1 MKKCVLL
8 MLCCIMVFSL
18 GGCIGL
24 KRGSQNEFRSDE
36 DLADEMAEKIVGCI
50 EAEDADAFTELFS
63 ESVRDGTPSLKEQ
76 AEKFIEFYHGKAES
90 CEGNASS
97 SAKSEYGE
105 TVLRELKAHY
115 TVITD
120 EEQYEIAFIYC
131 PLDSEEPDKVGLT
144 AAEITTEE
152 TFGKE
157 GFHWSLEAKPGIYVT
172 DGGEEQPTEETLSAL
187 EEWIR
192 EARLTEEPYRGAD
205 LEALIEGDVAE
216 RTAAYTENVHA
227 IAFLENRVTDTEC
240 VYYDLADGK
249 RYRTSNEYLFSDL
262 SQAEP
267 EDYEDGQQ
275 IVEALDKYG
284 VFSWESGTSEEG
296 ITDPQYMVLAVEYE
310 DGTVFRVK
318 ASGLLSQVLPD
329 EYDEVRE
336 MLLSGEYS

>member
-172 DGGEEQPTEETLSAL
+172 DGGEEQPTEGTLSAL

-267 EDYEDGQQ
+267 EDYEDG
-275 IVEALDKYG
+275 
-284 VFSWESGTSEEG
+284 
-296 ITDPQYMVLAVEYE
+296 
-310 DGTVFRVK
+310 TVFRVN

>member
-1 MKKCVLL
+1 

-192 EARLTEEPYRGAD
+192 EARLAEEPYRGAD

-267 EDYEDGQQ
+267 EDYEDG
-275 IVEALDKYG
+275 
-284 VFSWESGTSEEG
+284 
-296 ITDPQYMVLAVEYE
+296 
-310 DGTVFRVK
+310 TVFRVK

>member
-192 EARLTEEPYRGAD
+192 EARLAEEPYRGAD

-267 EDYEDGQQ
+267 EDYEDG
-275 IVEALDKYG
+275 
-284 VFSWESGTSEEG
+284 
-296 ITDPQYMVLAVEYE
+296 
-310 DGTVFRVK
+310 TVFRVK

>member
-50 EAEDADAFTELFS
+50 ETEDADAFTELFS

-192 EARLTEEPYRGAD
+192 EARLAEEPYRGAD

-267 EDYEDGQQ
+267 EDYEDG
-275 IVEALDKYG
+275 
-284 VFSWESGTSEEG
+284 
-296 ITDPQYMVLAVEYE
+296 
-310 DGTVFRVK
+310 TVFRVK

>member
-152 TFGKE
+152 TFGNE

-172 DGGEEQPTEETLSAL
+172 DGGEEQPTEGTLSAL

-267 EDYEDGQQ
+267 EDYEDG
-275 IVEALDKYG
+275 
-284 VFSWESGTSEEG
+284 
-296 ITDPQYMVLAVEYE
+296 
-310 DGTVFRVK
+310 TVFRVK

>member
-267 EDYEDGQQ
+267 EDYEDG
-275 IVEALDKYG
+275 
-284 VFSWESGTSEEG
+284 
-296 ITDPQYMVLAVEYE
+296 
-310 DGTVFRVK
+310 TVFRVK

>member
-172 DGGEEQPTEETLSAL
+172 DGG
-187 EEWIR
+187 
-192 EARLTEEPYRGAD
+192 AD

-284 VFSWESGTSEEG
+284 IFSWESGTSEEG

>member
-152 TFGKE
+152 TFGNE
-157 GFHWSLEAKPGIYVT
+157 GFHWSLEAKPGLYVT
-172 DGGEEQPTEETLSAL
+172 DG
-187 EEWIR
+187 
-192 EARLTEEPYRGAD
+192 GAD

>member
-50 EAEDADAFTELFS
+50 ETEDADAFTELFS

-152 TFGKE
+152 TFGNE
-157 GFHWSLEAKPGIYVT
+157 GFHWSLEAKPGI
-172 DGGEEQPTEETLSAL
+172 
-187 EEWIR
+187 
-192 EARLTEEPYRGAD
+192 
-205 LEALIEGDVAE
+205 
-216 RTAAYTENVHA
+216 
-227 IAFLENRVTDTEC
+227 
-240 VYYDLADGK
+240 
-249 RYRTSNEYLFSDL
+249 
-262 SQAEP
+262 
-267 EDYEDGQQ
+267 
-275 IVEALDKYG
+275 
-284 VFSWESGTSEEG
+284 
-296 ITDPQYMVLAVEYE
+296 
-310 DGTVFRVK
+310 
-318 ASGLLSQVLPD
+318 
-329 EYDEVRE
+329 
-336 MLLSGEYS
+336 

>member
-192 EARLTEEPYRGAD
+192 EARLAEEPYRGAD

-267 EDYEDGQQ
+267 EDYEDG
-275 IVEALDKYG
+275 
-284 VFSWESGTSEEG
+284 
-296 ITDPQYMVLAVEYE
+296 
-310 DGTVFRVK
+310 TVFRVK

-336 MLLSGEYS
+336 MLLSGEYSGS